1 MAEKKVTME
10 DIARE
15 LKLSVNAVSIALN
28 EKPGVSENTRKRIIS
43 KAEEMGYL
51 ESNMKYAAAY
61 SSRNICILLEHRFF
75 RDMHFYGRVLLG
87 LESEARSAGYDVL
100 IHSFERDSQEIPG
113 CIEKRKVSGIIVI
126 GKIGDNHLSK
136 LKKYHIPI
144 VLVDWISLEES
155 TDCVITDN
163 KSGYFKMAKYLMDK
177 GFQKIGFFGGIEYS
191 PSVKERFWGY
201 QEALQVYMGLDFES
215 SMEYVKRYSALS
227 WIEEYVIAGDMD
239 AVARSFQEIPE
250 MPEVLMCSN
259 DRAAIYMC
267 KVLEGLGYHVP
278 QQISVV
284 GFDDIELGKM
294 VTPRIT
300 TVHVNKELM
309 GRRGMQKLIYR
320 LEHPEDRI
328 EKIIMDVQIVER
340 DSVKLP

>member
-1 MAEKKVTME
+1 
-10 DIARE
+10 
-15 LKLSVNAVSIALN
+15 
-28 EKPGVSENTRKRIIS
+28 
-43 KAEEMGYL
+43 
-51 ESNMKYAAAY
+51 
-61 SSRNICILLEHRFF
+61 
-75 RDMHFYGRVLLG
+75 
-87 LESEARSAGYDVL
+87 
-100 IHSFERDSQEIPG
+100 
-113 CIEKRKVSGIIVI
+113 
-126 GKIGDNHLSK
+126 
-136 LKKYHIPI
+136 
-144 VLVDWISLEES
+144 
-155 TDCVITDN
+155 
-163 KSGYFKMAKYLMDK
+163 MDK

-239 AVARSFQEIPE
+239 ALARSFQEIPE